1 MPAKTVF
8 VYYIKKHKR
17 SGGGFHIYIYIT
29 MARVLFNIHVTE
41 TERIPDIDI
50 FLMKISTFMV

>member
-1 MPAKTVF
+1 M
-8 VYYIKKHKR
+8 
-17 SGGGFHIYIYIT
+17 YIYIT
-29 MARVLFNIHVTE
+29 MAHVLFNIHVTE

>member
-1 MPAKTVF
+1 
-8 VYYIKKHKR
+8 
-17 SGGGFHIYIYIT
+17 

-50 FLMKISTFMV
+50 FLMKYKYIYGVGTKIVLD